1 MYYVYLFLLNLAIVL
16 NQAGLYDESLS
27 LLDSCPQIQNIA
39 YEQYHF
45 YRACSAYSVK
55 NFPVVEDSA
64 NKVVNSFNSENRRYR
79 LVALGMLLDSKND
92 KDKLRNIANDME
104 DIADRMKVA
113 KGGSITQKKQSK
125 LLEKLDK
132 EIKNLEDAIAKG
144 SGDGQSDGHQG
155 KGGQGKSPAEQ
166 SGILENG
173 GPGAID
179 QKKLKNYKEN
189 WGKMPA
195 VERAKA
201 ISEMSR
207 DLPIKYKQLVEDYFK
222 ALNRAEG
229 FNK

>member
-27 LLDSCPQIQNIA
+27 LLDSYPQIQNVS

-113 KGGSITQKKQSK
+113 KGGPKTQSK
-125 LLEKLDK
+125 QKIVVEKLDR
-132 EIKNLEDAIAKG
+132 EIKSLEDSIAK
-144 SGDGQSDGHQG
+144 SNSNGDGQDGSKG
-155 KGGQGKSPAEQ
+155 KGGQSKSPAEQ

-201 ISEMSR
+201 ISEMSKSF
-207 DLPIKYKQLVEDYFK
+207 PSKYSQMIEDYYK
-222 ALNRAEG
+222 SLNR
-229 FNK
+229 NP

>member
-55 NFPVVEDSA
+55 NFPVVDDSA

-113 KGGSITQKKQSK
+113 KGGPKTQSK
-125 LLEKLDK
+125 QKIVVEKLDR
-132 EIKNLEDAIAKG
+132 EIKNLEDAIAKS
-144 SGDGQSDGHQG
+144 SGDGQSDGNQG

-195 VERAKA
+195 IERAKA

>member
-1 MYYVYLFLLNLAIVL
+1 MYYVYLFLLKLAIVF
-16 NQAGLYDESLS
+16 NQAGLYEESLS
-27 LLDSCPQIQNIA
+27 LLDSFPQIQNVS
-39 YEQYHF
+39 YEKYHF
-45 YRACSAYSVK
+45 FRACSAYSVK
-55 NFPVVEDSA
+55 DFTIVEDSA
-64 NKVVNSFNSENRRYR
+64 NKVISTFNQDNRRYR
-79 LVALGMLLDSKND
+79 LVALCMLIDSKQD

-113 KGGSITQKKQSK
+113 KGGPKTQAKQK
-125 LLEKLDK
+125 RVVEKLDI
-132 EIKNLEDAIAKG
+132 EIKSLENAIAKG
-144 SGDGQSDGHQG
+144 NGEGQSDDSQG
-155 KGGQGKSPAEQ
+155 KGGQSKSPAEQ

-195 VERAKA
+195 IERAKA

-207 DLPIKYKQLVEDYFK
+207 DLPTRHRKLVEDYFK

-229 FNK
+229 FDK